1 MSTEY
6 RMDGRRPE
14 VAAHNIKDHT
24 AREKVVS
31 QIMLVEFKERGMKCS
46 VSDKGVDNT
55 GEFIK
60 GNLKNNNLDY
70 EYAFDNGKKELFEI
84 KNSPPNTDTFYTFKE
99 SALKAAVQHEGN
111 ILVYARDHYLILKTE
126 ACAFLLHN
134 FEPRIYEKFARY
146 HPAIRVYSKNYRPA
160 KNMSEREAG
169 PVFWE
174 ELITRGL
181 VEKRTWT
188 KKAQWLINE
197 MADRL
202 FMEKRR

>member
-6 RMDGRRPE
+6 RMDGRTPE
-14 VAAHNIKDHT
+14 ATAYNIKDHT
-24 AREKVVS
+24 TREKIIS

-55 GEFIK
+55 GAFIE

-70 EYAFDNGKKELFEI
+70 EYTFDGGKKELYEI

-99 SALKAAVQHEGN
+99 SALRAAVQQEGK
-111 ILVYARDHYLILKTE
+111 ILVYAKDHYLILKTE

-146 HPAIRVYSKNYRPA
+146 HPAVRVYSKNYRAA
-160 KNMSEREAG
+160 KNMEDREIG

-181 VEKRTWT
+181 VEKRQWT
-188 KKAQWLINE
+188 KKAQWLMNE
-197 MADRL
+197 MAERL
-202 FMEKRR
+202 FMEKKR